1 MPEEKIP
8 IESGSGNVF
17 ADLGLRDAERLQVKA
32 DILVAISREIRRR
45 KLTQKQA
52 AKKMDI
58 AQSDLS
64 RLLGGDFRGYTVDR
78 LTRMLTKVGYD
89 VTVVIERPARR
100 RKEQTGKMSVELT
113 PPDPR
118 AADTGNAAP
127 SMKPLSQNTPRP
139 QAVRPPR
146 QVNSDNTT

>member
-100 RKEQTGKMSVELT
+100 RKEQAGKMSVELH
-113 PPDPR
+113 
-118 AADTGNAAP
+118 P
-127 SMKPLSQNTPRP
+127 S
-139 QAVRPPR
+139 
-146 QVNSDNTT
+146 